1 MLKIGPWGQ
10 LGVMTCAAAFEV
22 GGDIL
27 IRKGLR
33 GSGIALIALGFV
45 VLGSYGILVNLL
57 ELDFSRLLGAYIG
70 IFALISVS
78 AGRLLFRD
86 QVSNATWLGLGL
98 VIIGSLIIQFGN
110 HPA

>member
-1 MLKIGPWGQ
+1 
-10 LGVMTCAAAFEV
+10 MTCAAAFEV

-45 VLGSYGILVNLL
+45 VLGSYGVLVNLL

-86 QVSNATWLGLGL
+86 QVSSATWLGLGL
-98 VIIGSLIIQFGN
+98 VIVGSLIIQFGN

>member
-70 IFALISVS
+70 IFALISLS

-86 QVSNATWLGLGL
+86 QVSHATWLGLGL
-98 VIIGSLIIQFGN
+98 VIIGSLIIQ
-110 HPA
+110 

>member
-1 MLKIGPWGQ
+1 MS
-10 LGVMTCAAAFEV
+10 CAAAFEV

-33 GSGIALIALGFV
+33 GSGIAMIALGFV

-70 IFALISVS
+70 IFALVSVA

-86 QVSNATWLGLGL
+86 QVANSTWLGLGL
-98 VIIGSLIIQFGN
+98 VVVGSLVIQFGT
-110 HPA
+110 AGWK